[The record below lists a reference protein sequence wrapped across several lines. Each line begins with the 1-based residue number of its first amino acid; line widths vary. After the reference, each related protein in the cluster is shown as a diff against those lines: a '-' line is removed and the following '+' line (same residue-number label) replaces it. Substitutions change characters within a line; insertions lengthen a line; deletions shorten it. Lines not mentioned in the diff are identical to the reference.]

1 MPSLH
6 LHIALDFA
14 AEIAD
19 VTSATESG
27 RKIYYWAFV
36 ATITTLIVTVIFF
49 VIVRV
54 LVIVVFLCN

>member
-6 LHIALDFA
+6 LDIARDFA

-19 VTSATESG
+19 ITSATESG
-27 RKIYYWAFV
+27 RKIYYWAFI
-36 ATITTLIVTVIFF
+36 ATITTLIITVIFF